1 MVAALILALAASTP
15 APAAVVPAATA
26 PVIGAPVIGAPAIG
40 AAVEADV
47 RAAIVRAVQARV
59 AAPHTAVE
67 VSIEALRIHGAPA
80 GSGLQAMPDAGSRAG
95 GPMRFILRAATEA
108 RGARIGSADAVVR
121 LQARFAR
128 ATRALGPG
136 AILAPGD
143 VETVAGDPGRVPLVP
158 LPSADALI
166 GARLRRAVTVGGVI
180 AGDAVTAA
188 PLVRRGDQI
197 TTAVRVGPVLAQGRA
212 TALDDGVLGA
222 IVRVQIEKRQLRGRV
237 SGAGEVEITP

>member
-1 MVAALILALAASTP
+1 MLAALILALAASTP
-15 APAAVVPAATA
+15 VPAAVVAAATA
-26 PVIGAPVIGAPAIG
+26 PVSGAPVSGAPAIG

-59 AAPHTAVE
+59 AAPHARVE
-67 VSIEALRIHGAPA
+67 VAIESLRIHGAPA
-80 GSGLQAMPDAGSRAG
+80 GSGLQATPDAGSRAG
-95 GPMRFILRAATEA
+95 GPMRFILRAAA
-108 RGARIGSADAVVR
+108 GAGGLRIGSADAVVR

-128 ATRALGPG
+128 ATRALGAG

-143 VETVAGDPGRVPLVP
+143 VETAAGDPGRVALVP
-158 LPSADALI
+158 LPAADALV
-166 GARLRRAVTVGGVI
+166 GARLRRAVAVGGVI

-188 PLVRRGDQI
+188 PLVRRGDEI

-212 TALDDGVLGA
+212 TALDDGALGA
-222 IVRVQIEKRQLRGRV
+222 VVRVQIEKRQLRGRV